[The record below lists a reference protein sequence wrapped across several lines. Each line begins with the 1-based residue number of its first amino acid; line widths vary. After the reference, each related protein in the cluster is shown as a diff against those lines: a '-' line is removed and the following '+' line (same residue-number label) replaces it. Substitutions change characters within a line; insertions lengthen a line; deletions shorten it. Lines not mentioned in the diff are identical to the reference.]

1 MTVRLVVT
9 AFISLAVAAPVT
21 YKITLGGDGEYAQTV
36 RLGSDGWPGGD
47 HQPEPGRRRG
57 AGGAAGELRRGTDAG
72 R

>member
-21 YKITLGGDGEYAQTV
+21 HRIILGGDGEHAQTM
-36 RLGSDGWPGGD
+36 RLDSDG
-47 HQPEPGRRRG
+47 RRG
-57 AGGAAGELRRGTDAG
+57 ADAE